1 MQFPISQ
8 NNVLISIEKCQSI
21 AFFAH
26 ILYNEGMKKICI
38 LGSTGSIG
46 TQTLDVAAHLKDE
59 IEVFG
64 LANHRGGPL
73 LKEQIRQFCPQIVVV
88 SDEKAALELK
98 KAFPSLE
105 VWTGNEGICA
115 LAAHEQVD
123 TVVAAIGGMAA
134 LDPVWAAAKANKT
147 IALANKE
154 VLVSAGDLILKAGA
168 TIIPVDSEHS
178 ALFQCLQ
185 TGRPDEVG
193 RLILTASGGPFK
205 EHSLQALKSIT
216 AADALAHPTWNMG
229 AKITI
234 DSSTLM
240 NKGLEVIEAHVLF
253 GIPFDQIEVVIHP
266 QSIVHSLVEWCDG
279 SMIAQLSEPSM
290 HLPIQYALTYPKRL
304 RGMKPCFDFTKYSKL
319 EFGAPDL
326 ERFVCLQL
334 AFEAGR
340 IGRSAPCFMNGANE
354 VLVERFLQG
363 AISWHSIGEKLLKLM
378 EHHQVV
384 NTPDLE
390 TVKGV
395 DATARAL
402 AKEI

>member
-1 MQFPISQ
+1 MQSPASQ
-8 NNVLISIEKCQSI
+8 NRVFQSTEKNQCVAI
-21 AFFAH
+21 FTH
-26 ILYNEGMKKICI
+26 IPYNEGMKKICI

-46 TQTLDVAAHLKDE
+46 TQTLDVASHLKDQ

-64 LANHRGGPL
+64 LANHGGGSL
-73 LKEQIRQFCPQIVVV
+73 FEKQIHQHRPKIVAV
-88 SDEKAALELK
+88 SDEKAALELR
-98 KAFPSLE
+98 KAFPNLE
-105 VWTGNEGICA
+105 VWAGNEGLCA
-115 LAAHEQVD
+115 LAVHEKVD

-134 LDPVWAAAKANKT
+134 LDPVWAAAKAQKT

-154 VLVSAGDLILKAGA
+154 VLVSAGDLILKTGA

-178 ALFQCLQ
+178 ALFQCLK
-185 TGRPDEVG
+185 TGEPAEVR

-205 EHSLQALKSIT
+205 KHSLQALKNIT

-319 EFGAPDL
+319 EFGAPDY
-326 ERFVCLQL
+326 ERFVCLKL

-340 IGRSAPCFMNGANE
+340 TGRSAPCFMNGANE
-354 VLVERFLQG
+354 VLVHRFLQG
-363 AISWHSIGEKLLKLM
+363 AISWNSIGEKLLQLM
-378 EHHQVV
+378 ESHQVID
-384 NTPDLE
+384 TPDLE

-395 DATARAL
+395 DKTARAL